1 MTMTKTSTGR
11 FWAALPVVLLGT
23 LTGGLGIVAYVATRD
38 PSFAI
43 ERDYYKK
50 AVNYDE
56 RRDQD
61 EANQKLG
68 WNLDV
73 KTVTVGSSIQLA
85 AKVDDAR
92 GKPVKDAEI
101 QVEAFP
107 VARSAN
113 VMITR
118 FDAGSAQLP
127 LVTTGLWELRF
138 TVDAHEKRFTQT
150 IRRDIGATP

>member
-1 MTMTKTSTGR
+1 MKKTSTGK
-11 FWAALPVVLLGT
+11 FWAAVPVVLLGT

-50 AVNYDE
+50 AVDYDQL
-56 RRDQD
+56 RAQD
-61 EANQKLG
+61 ETNEKLG
-68 WNLDV
+68 WRLDV
-73 KTVTVGSSIQLA
+73 KARTAGSTIQLD
-85 AKVDDAR
+85 AKVDDAH
-92 GKPVKDAEI
+92 GKAVKDAEI

-107 VARSAN
+107 ISRSAN
-113 VMITR
+113 VTTTR
-118 FDAGSAQLP
+118 FASGTAQLP

-150 IRRDIGATP
+150 VRRDIGRGP